1 MRIDKMLFNSITAS
15 MPKNMI
21 QFASGV
27 VLFWLIIGTLDI
39 SAAILAMVAFVV
51 TYSSVYMYNDILDY
65 KVDKKDEEKL
75 KWKLIASGDL
85 SVKKAKYLTIFFVV
99 VGLSISLF
107 VNRWFLLMMITLLF
121 LNFLHSSPKTRFRK
135 SVMKTSINMTVIEF
149 LKYSTGWFALT
160 SNISQFPFWLVLSIS
175 FIYTTGYMLYK
186 FRFKGSEIRSKKTL
200 FWIFGAISGFS
211 YGISIF
217 LYGFPLSLLI
227 LITIA
232 ASIFVFFRHV
242 KLVSYRTKNMMF
254 VGYILLLIFMTSFLI
269 LMVPVVAEIND
280 NIANEIQTQMEKFSD
295 SMPKNI
301 YTMKDPLRKY
311 ETLDEIE
318 EEIKTNF
325 KNITEALTG

>member
-1 MRIDKMLFNSITAS
+1 MRIDKVMFNSITAS

-27 VLFWLIIGTLDI
+27 LLFCLITGTLNI
-39 SAAILAMVAFVV
+39 SAAIIAMVAFVV

-65 KVDKKDEEKL
+65 KIDRKDEEKL
-75 KWKLIASGDL
+75 KWKPIASGDL
-85 SVKKAKYLTIFFVV
+85 SVKKAKYMTIFFVV
-99 VGLSISLF
+99 AGLSLSLF
-107 VNRWFLLMMITLLF
+107 VNKWFLLIMIILLF

-135 SVMKTSINMTVIEF
+135 SVTKTSINMTVIEF

-160 SNISQFPFWLVLSIS
+160 SNISQFPFWLVLSVS

-186 FRFKGSEIRSKKTL
+186 FRFKGSEIRNKKTL

-232 ASIFVFFRHV
+232 VSIFILFRHV

-280 NIANEIQTQMEKFSD
+280 NMANEIQTQMEKFSD
-295 SMPKNI
+295 SVPKNI
-301 YTMKDPLRKY
+301 YIMKDPIRKY

-318 EEIKTNF
+318 EEIKTSF
-325 KNITEALTG
+325 KNMTEALTG